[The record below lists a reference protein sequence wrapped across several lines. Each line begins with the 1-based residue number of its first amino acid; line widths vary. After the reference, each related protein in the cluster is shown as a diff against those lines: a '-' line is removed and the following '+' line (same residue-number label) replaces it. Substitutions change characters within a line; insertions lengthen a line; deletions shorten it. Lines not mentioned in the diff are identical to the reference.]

1 MHTKIRQAYEPRLVT
16 EYVSQTWPDATVLY
30 DVPLGPV
37 PQNLAQ
43 KVGEAQAARIAR
55 TARPRAD
62 AIIVLPSEI
71 VLLEGK
77 IMDVNQGLGMLYLY
91 KLALPQTP
99 ELQQYLTSDTYIA
112 AHIDMDTGNLTAKY
126 ATKPIRMML
135 VAANPPEWATT
146 ICDHTDI
153 EVVQFCPSWA
163 TEYMAWRNREG
174 TKARLHARA
183 KRKAT
188 LEALGFQE
196 GAG

>member
-1 MHTKIRQAYEPRLVT
+1 MHTKMRVSYEPRLVT
-16 EYVSQTWPDATVLY
+16 EYVTATWPDATVLY

-62 AIIVLPSEI
+62 AIIVLPTEI

-99 ELQQYLTSDTYIA
+99 ELQQYLTYTTERTTMLEIE
-112 AHIDMDTGNLTAKY
+112 LEE
-126 ATKPIRMML
+126 TKLQTHTRPIHMVL
-135 VAANPPEWATT
+135 VAANPPEWAST
-146 ICDHTDI
+146 ICAHTDI
-153 EVVQFCPSWA
+153 EVVLYCPEWA
-163 TEYMAWRNREG
+163 QEYMDWRNREG
-174 TKARLHARA
+174 TKARIHARA
-183 KRKAT
+183 KRREV
-188 LEALGFQE
+188 LEKLGWTG
-196 GAG
+196 GAE